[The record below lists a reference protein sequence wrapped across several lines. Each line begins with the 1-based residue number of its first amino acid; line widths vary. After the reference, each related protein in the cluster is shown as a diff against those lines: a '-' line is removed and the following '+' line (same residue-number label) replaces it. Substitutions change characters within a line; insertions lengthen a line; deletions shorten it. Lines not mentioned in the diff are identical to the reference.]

1 MYNDFESTAYQKA
14 GDYNL
19 SAFINLIPYNYDAD
33 GSDIKR
39 LDIFNLVQE
48 INIFESL
55 NSDVITGSMVVVDA
69 TNTFGDVPIA
79 GFERLEFKITT
90 PGLSRVYDFS
100 VKTGNPVFVYKV
112 SDREE
117 LNQSTQVYVLEF
129 CSIERIKNESR

>member
-69 TNTFGDVPIA
+69 TNT
-79 GFERLEFKITT
+79 
-90 PGLSRVYDFS
+90 
-100 VKTGNPVFVYKV
+100 
-112 SDREE
+112 
-117 LNQSTQVYVLEF
+117 
-129 CSIERIKNESR
+129 